1 MTFLIQFYRQQKLS
15 LLFVLYGIG
24 LALSHMLTE
33 NHAIAKIAKKLGE
46 NSDRGICGAHS
57 IFSCQ
62 EAATSSFGQ
71 IAGLPISALGEAY
84 YLTCVIVLSKI
95 LFFAFRMH
103 FSQHELVTDSYTKVK
118 ESYRI
123 KLIEIASFF
132 LNVGAVLSLGYSIF
146 LAMIST
152 FVLGKLCPL
161 CIGLYLVNIGAF
173 LILWPGIRQLFSV
186 QKVRAQLT
194 NTWLILVLVLF
205 ALSVLTTQ
213 GVYSNLYRA
222 EFELRKNDLKK
233 ANPPVFFKEVPEI
246 AHSPVK
252 GSGEI
257 TIFEFSDFQCPF
269 CKRLSANLKEAQAK
283 NPNFKYVFKNY
294 PLSAQCNDRM
304 KANMHPDACLAAK
317 AGICAQN
324 FGKFWELH
332 DIMFENQHDLGENDL
347 LGYAENLG
355 LNRDAFE
362 QCLSAP
368 QTEQT
373 LKADLAL
380 ATKYQVQGTP
390 IFIINHWAFVG
401 AKPADEILEL
411 IKTYADLKTQ
421 KVEK

>member
-1 MTFLIQFYRQQKLS
+1 MTSLIQFYRQQKLS

-33 NHAIAKIAKKLGE
+33 NHAVAKIAKKLGE
-46 NSDRGICGAHS
+46 NSDQGICGAYS

-71 IAGLPISALGEAY
+71 IFGLPISALGEAY
-84 YLTCVIVLSKI
+84 YLTCVIVLMQI

-103 FSQHELVTDSYTKVK
+103 FSQHELVADTYIKVK
-118 ESYRI
+118 ESNRI
-123 KLIEIASFF
+123 KLIEISSFF
-132 LNVGAVLSLGYSIF
+132 LNVGAVLSLGYSLF

-161 CIGLYLVNIGAF
+161 CMGLYLVNILAF
-173 LILWPGIRQLFSV
+173 LILWPGIRQLFSL
-186 QKVRAQLT
+186 QKQWDQLR
-194 NTWLILVLVLF
+194 NTWLIFVLFLF

-233 ANPPVFFKEVPEI
+233 ANPPVFLKEMPEI
-246 AHSPVK
+246 ANSPVK

-257 TIFEFSDFQCPF
+257 TIVEFSDFQCPF
-269 CKRLSANLKEAQAK
+269 CKKLSIHLKEAQAK

-304 KANMHPDACLAAK
+304 KVDMHPDACLAAK
-317 AGICAQN
+317 AGICAQSL
-324 FGKFWELH
+324 GKFWELH
-332 DIMFENQHDLGENDL
+332 DVMFENQHDLGESDL
-347 LGYAENLG
+347 LSYAENLG
-355 LNRDAFE
+355 LNRETFQ

-368 QTEQT
+368 QTEET
-373 LKADLAL
+373 LKADLVL
-380 ATKYQVQGTP
+380 AKKYQVQGTP

-411 IKTYADLKTQ
+411 IKTYAHVKTQ
-421 KVEK
+421 KAE